1 MADALLIMVNFI
13 IFIFI
18 YPPFPFVL
26 CLCFPSLISPLLLS
40 SPSRFYAI
48 LLSTPS
54 RILSFTSPS
63 LIYPLHPLF
72 LLYFS
77 YLLPSYLP
85 SFPSL
90 ISALLSSQSLG
101 AVESLAESP
110 AVMTHASVP
119 PEIRAE
125 LGMSKRQIH
134 TDTHAH
140 TQSQIQT
147 HTHTNRSIQ
156 ISAHTVTQIADLIIL
171 QILEH

>member
-63 LIYPLHPLF
+63 LIYPLHQLF

-77 YLLPSYLP
+77 YLLPSYPSLLPSYLP

-147 HTHTNRSIQ
+147 HTHT
-156 ISAHTVTQIADLIIL
+156 LIEVYKFRHIR
-171 QILEH
+171 

>member
-48 LLSTPS
+48 LLSTLS

-77 YLLPSYLP
+77 YLLPSYTSLLSSTPLLPSYLP

-147 HTHTNRSIQ
+147 HTHT
-156 ISAHTVTQIADLIIL
+156 LIEVYKFRHIR
-171 QILEH
+171 